1 MHFPP
6 SPQPEGQGFVTSQ
19 EGAQAVTPAVPSV
32 FGFGACPSGGTA
44 VDSSSGWRERTGAV
58 DPAAPPPHRGQLAL
72 CPAPQGPACLLPG
85 WGGKQAG
92 LASCWRS
99 LCPLQ
104 WHRGGQEGPEA
115 RCRAQ
120 HSNCSAQGPQPASPA
135 SQPLPQAGR
144 CCPQQSPLILSQ
156 GGTRV
161 TWSLAA
167 ARPATPSAGRG
178 RGCKPGTGNGAFL
191 VPATAGS
198 EKGPWELQGR

>member
-1 MHFPP
+1 MGVHFSP
-6 SPQPEGQGFVTSQ
+6 SPQPEGQGSVTSQ

-58 DPAAPPPHRGQLAL
+58 DPAAPPPWPAGPVPSTSGPRLPSPRLGWEAGRTGLLLEVTVPAAVAPRWPGRSRGKMQS
-72 CPAPQGPACLLPG
+72 PAFRLFSP
-85 WGGKQAG
+85 
-92 LASCWRS
+92 
-99 LCPLQ
+99 
-104 WHRGGQEGPEA
+104 
-115 RCRAQ
+115 RAT
-120 HSNCSAQGPQPASPA
+120 AA
-135 SQPLPQAGR
+135 SQPLPKAGR